1 MRLSVVI
8 PCYNELNTIGEVLN
22 SVLGYSGTE
31 KEIII
36 VDDGSTDGTRQFLQ
50 EQVDGKLARVIFLED
65 NQGAGGGNKVGTA
78 TVTIFG
84 DNGVAQFGYMVSGT
98 FGGDFDESPAA
109 EATGPDGTVS
119 VQTGVTSRGK
129 TSVTFC
135 VDSVSGDKPYKVSD
149 NASNSYACP

>member
-50 EQVDGKLARVIFLED
+50 EQVDGKLARLMSFMVH
-65 NQGAGGGNKVGTA
+65 VSW
-78 TVTIFG
+78 VTGRIG
-84 DNGVAQFGYMVSGT
+84 SCISGT
-98 FGGDFDESPAA
+98 GW
-109 EATGPDGTVS
+109 VM
-119 VQTGVTSRGK
+119 V
-129 TSVTFC
+129 
-135 VDSVSGDKPYKVSD
+135 Y
-149 NASNSYACP
+149 